1 MNSLLALSACLSVLT
16 PVDSSLR
23 GIEPEL
29 DALASRFEGR
39 LGYFAL
45 DLTSG
50 QHIGHREM
58 ERFPSAS
65 TIKTA
70 VMVEAMNQVDEGKIK
85 WTDKQAVPTD
95 PSRREASMW
104 AYFLK
109 DNTKLDLDGFVNL
122 MITVSDN
129 TATIVTRDWLGG
141 ENVNAR
147 MAKLG
152 LPNTKILGNLP
163 KDQTELQRLRRMF
176 GMGMTTPQEMVRL
189 FKLIHLRK
197 AASPAAC
204 DKMLRIL
211 GHQYWDDFIG
221 SSVPPEVKFCSKSGA
236 ITRSRSDVAIVY
248 AARPYILAIYTDS
261 QKDRR
266 WTEDNAGNLIIQR
279 MSKLVYARMGGAPY
293 SLPPGSERFAPTGSG
308 VE

>member
-58 ERFPSAS
+58 ERFPTAS

>member
-1 MNSLLALSACLSVLT
+1 MSSLLALTVCASVASPLKQ
-16 PVDSSLR
+16 
-23 GIEPEL
+23 IEPQL
-29 DALASRFEGR
+29 DALARAFEGR
-39 LGYFAL
+39 LGYFVL
-45 DLTSG
+45 DLDSG

-70 VMVEAMNQVDEGKIK
+70 VMVEAMHQVEEGKIK

-109 DNTKLDLDGFVNL
+109 DETKLDLDGYVNL

-141 ENVNAR
+141 QKVNSR
-147 MAKLG
+147 MQKLG

-163 KDQTELQRLRRMF
+163 KELTELQRLRRMF
-176 GMGMTTPQEMVRL
+176 GMGMTTPQEIVRL
-189 FKLIHLRK
+189 FKLIHLRQ

-266 WTEDNAGNLIIQR
+266 WTEDNAGNLIIR
-279 MSKLVYARMGGAPY
+279 KMSQIVYSRMGKEPY
-293 SLPPGSERFAPTGSG
+293 SMPAGSEKFAPTGSG